1 MKHGREAGE
10 VAVGRRKAKK
20 VEEAE
25 ELGVRGSS
33 GIWLSSLPGSQGH
46 RCMSEKNDSKTA

>member
-1 MKHGREAGE
+1 
-10 VAVGRRKAKK
+10 

-33 GIWLSSLPGSQGH
+33 GIWLSRLPGSQGH
-46 RCMSEKNDSKTA
+46 RCMSEKNDSKPLEVLISLLAVELSPDYIF